1 MLILRFSAL
10 EIDIRV
16 LRRTDSLRM
25 FRRQRSLSEL
35 IYSVHVDQLFI
46 DIVIDQFHFLNF
58 MGSSETVKEVD
69 KRSSRL

>member
-46 DIVIDQFHFLNF
+46 DIVIDQSTF
-58 MGSSETVKEVD
+58 
-69 KRSSRL
+69 